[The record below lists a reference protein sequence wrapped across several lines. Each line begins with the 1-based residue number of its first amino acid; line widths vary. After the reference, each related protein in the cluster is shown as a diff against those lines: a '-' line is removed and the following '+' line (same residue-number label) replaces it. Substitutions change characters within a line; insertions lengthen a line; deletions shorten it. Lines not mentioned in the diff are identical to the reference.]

1 LESPF
6 GQLQARDTVLK
17 RVPDGHPDLPEIWNA
32 RMFSPA
38 EIKLKRDSN
47 AIAEEEHMR
56 LSDGRN
62 TRLRLAL
69 VYVLAICS
77 FQLYPLVSHAQN
89 LGTQPATGQ
98 AVQGQTAAQP
108 EGTVL
113 NLVNWVGNVIS
124 PVGAALA
131 VVMAVI
137 SYSQGRGV
145 ARWAVTAAGLLVI
158 SGLTRLIEF
167 WIQNGTAG
175 VQ

>member
-1 LESPF
+1 
-6 GQLQARDTVLK
+6 
-17 RVPDGHPDLPEIWNA
+17 
-32 RMFSPA
+32 MFSPA

-145 ARWAVTAAGLLVI
+145 AR
-158 SGLTRLIEF
+158 
-167 WIQNGTAG
+167 
-175 VQ
+175 

>member
-1 LESPF
+1 PHVSACSAKGPTLTSSQK
-6 GQLQARDTVLK
+6 GASMNLSNRQQART
-17 RVPDGHPDLPEIWNA
+17 
-32 RMFSPA
+32 S
-38 EIKLKRDSN
+38 
-47 AIAEEEHMR
+47 
-56 LSDGRN
+56 
-62 TRLRLAL
+62 LAL
-69 VYVLAICS
+69 AFLLTILVIQ
-77 FQLYPLVSHAQN
+77 FFPLISYAQN
-89 LGTQPATGQ
+89 LGAAPATGQ

-113 NLVNWVGNVIS
+113 NLVNWVGNVIA

-145 ARWAVTAAGLLVI
+145 ARWAVTAGGLLVV